1 MKKTF
6 LPLSVCFLMCFSIQV
21 LAQNDSSRTSPT
33 AKVLSDS
40 IQIKSDTITI
50 GNMLIVKKKGEQN
63 YNDNKSRGTIA
74 IGNVVIGKW
83 SNDENKNNTNR
94 NRKKISP
101 YNTTIDFDDKKVSF
115 DISQSVNED
124 TVRLGRLQIIK
135 SQDSNYKK
143 DWVSMIEDGDF
154 DNTKITI
161 KRTPKKL
168 KNTETNW
175 WILDLSF
182 ANFIDKSPNLMWL
195 AANPNVLPYGPGPI
209 MSPENFSLNNK
220 KSTNVNIWVVTQK
233 LNLYQHKINLKYG
246 LGVEMFNFRFDK
258 SISFREDI
266 EKNVKFDV
274 IPFTKNKLLVK
285 YLTVPVQF
293 NFSPNPYNK
302 KAFYASIGM
311 SAGYLWNAKNKQIS
325 GERGKEKFR
334 GNFNLNDWRFATIG
348 ELGVGAVRLYGSF
361 ANSNLF
367 NKNQS
372 FVDMQP
378 FAVGLR
384 FSKF

>member
-6 LPLSVCFLMCFSIQV
+6 LSLSACFLMCFSIQV
-21 LAQNDSSRTSPT
+21 FAQSDSSRTSPA
-33 AKVLSDS
+33 AKVLSDT
-40 IQIKSDTITI
+40 ILKSNDTIVI
-50 GNMLIVKKKGEQN
+50 GNMLIVKKQGEQN
-63 YNDNKSRGTIA
+63 YNY
-74 IGNVVIGKW
+74 
-83 SNDENKNNTNR
+83 
-94 NRKKISP
+94 NRKIRKPYGTTINITNGKISKD
-101 YNTTIDFDDKKVSF
+101 TFLT
-115 DISQSVNED
+115 VNDD
-124 TVRLGRLQIIK
+124 TVKLGRLHIIK
-135 SQDSNYKK
+135 SQDSDHKK
-143 DWVSMIEDGDF
+143 DWESMLEEGDF
-154 DNTKITI
+154 GNTKITI
-161 KRTPKKL
+161 NRAPKKL
-168 KNTETNW
+168 KNIETNW
-175 WILDLSF
+175 WIFDLGF
-182 ANFIDKSPNLMWL
+182 ANFIDKSPN
-195 AANPNVLPYGPGPI
+195 ALPYGPV
-209 MSPENFSLNNK
+209 MSPENFSLNNR

-233 LNLYQHKINLKYG
+233 LNIYQHKINLKYG

-266 EKNVKFDV
+266 TTNVKYDEV
-274 IPFTKNKLLVK
+274 SFTKNKLLVK

-293 NFSPNPYNK
+293 NFSPNPTNK

-361 ANSNLF
+361 ANNNLF

-372 FVDMQP
+372 FIDMQP

>member
-33 AKVLSDS
+33 AKLLSDS

-143 DWVSMIEDGDF
+143 DWVSMIEEGDF

-175 WILDLSF
+175 WILDLGF

-209 MSPENFSLNNK
+209 MSPENFTLNNK

-233 LNLYQHKINLKYG
+233 LNLYQPHCFCQQLHLEQI
-246 LGVEMFNFRFDK
+246 GVDQIFFPDDRLFY
-258 SISFREDI
+258 
-266 EKNVKFDV
+266 
-274 IPFTKNKLLVK
+274 LLV
-285 YLTVPVQF
+285 
-293 NFSPNPYNK
+293 
-302 KAFYASIGM
+302 
-311 SAGYLWNAKNKQIS
+311 
-325 GERGKEKFR
+325 
-334 GNFNLNDWRFATIG
+334 
-348 ELGVGAVRLYGSF
+348 SF
-361 ANSNLF
+361 P
-367 NKNQS
+367 
-372 FVDMQP
+372 DH
-378 FAVGLR
+378 
-384 FSKF
+384 

>member
-1 MKKTF
+1 MIQKSLFTFLLIGSSFIGQAQTITALINTGKDAVKISLDNIKIGNIKLGIDTIRTGNDTVLNGSDTLKIGSILIVNKKEAEAPNFKTIIKIGDASYGRPKEGEYGWIKGDFKKTKIEI
-6 LPLSVCFLMCFSIQV
+6 S
-21 LAQNDSSRTSPT
+21 
-33 AKVLSDS
+33 
-40 IQIKSDTITI
+40 
-50 GNMLIVKKKGEQN
+50 KG
-63 YNDNKSRGTIA
+63 
-74 IGNVVIGKW
+74 
-83 SNDENKNNTNR
+83 
-94 NRKKISP
+94 
-101 YNTTIDFDDKKVSF
+101 
-115 DISQSVNED
+115 
-124 TVRLGRLQIIK
+124 
-135 SQDSNYKK
+135 
-143 DWVSMIEDGDF
+143 
-154 DNTKITI
+154 
-161 KRTPKKL
+161 PKKL
-168 KNTETNW
+168 KNKETNW
-175 WILDLSF
+175 WILDIGF
-182 ANFIDKSPNLMWL
+182 ANFVDKSPTLYWL
-195 AANPNVLPYGPGPI
+195 AANLTSLPFYPGPV
-209 MSPENFSLNNK
+209 MSPENFTLNNK

-348 ELGVGAVRLYGSF
+348 ELGVGSIRLYGSF

-372 FVDMQP
+372 FIDMQP

>member
-6 LPLSVCFLMCFSIQV
+6 LPLSLCLLIGFSLPV
-21 LAQNDSSRTSPT
+21 LAQNDSSRTSPKV
-33 AKVLSDS
+33 KVLSDS
-40 IQIKSDTITI
+40 IESDTITI
-50 GNMLIVKKKGEQN
+50 GNMLIVKKQGEQN
-63 YNDNKSRGTIA
+63 YNYNKSRSSIA
-74 IGNVVIGKW
+74 IGNVVVLKKQGD
-83 SNDENKNNTNR
+83 NDYTY
-94 NRKKISP
+94 NRKIRKP
-101 YNTTIDFDDKKVSF
+101 YGTTINITDGKLTKDTFLT
-115 DISQSVNED
+115 VNDD
-124 TVRLGRLQIIK
+124 TVKLGRLRIIK

-143 DWVSMIEDGDF
+143 DWESMIEEGDF

-161 KRTPKKL
+161 ARTPKKL
-168 KNTETNW
+168 KDTETNW
-175 WILDLSF
+175 WILDIGF
-182 ANFIDKSPNLMWL
+182 ANFVDKSPTLYWL
-195 AANPNVLPYGPGPI
+195 AANPNSLPFYPGPV
-209 MSPENFSLNNK
+209 MSPENFTLNNR

-367 NKNQS
+367 NENQS

>member
-6 LPLSVCFLMCFSIQV
+6 LPLSLSILIGFSLPV
-21 LAQNDSSRTSPT
+21 LAQNDSSRTSPKV
-33 AKVLSDS
+33 KVLSDS
-40 IQIKSDTITI
+40 IQIESDTIAI
-50 GNMLIVKKKGEQN
+50 GNMLIVKKQGEQN
-63 YNDNKSRGTIA
+63 YNKSRGTIA
-74 IGNVVIGKW
+74 IGNVVIRKIQGERNYNYNRRIRKPYGTNINITDGKITK
-83 SNDENKNNTNR
+83 DT
-94 NRKKISP
+94 
-101 YNTTIDFDDKKVSF
+101 FL
-115 DISQSVNED
+115 SVNED
-124 TVRLGRLQIIK
+124 TVRLGRLRIIK

-143 DWVSMIEDGDF
+143 DWESMIEEGDF
-154 DNTKITI
+154 GNTKITI
-161 KRTPKKL
+161 NRAPKKL

-175 WILDLSF
+175 WIFDLGF
-182 ANFIDKSPNLMWL
+182 ANFIDKSPTLYWL
-195 AANPNVLPYGPGPI
+195 AANPNSLPFYPGPV

-220 KSTNVNIWVVTQK
+220 KSTNINVWVVTQK

-258 SISFREDI
+258 PISFREDI
-266 EKNVKFDV
+266 ITNVKYDV
-274 IPFTKNKLLVK
+274 VSFTKNKLLVK
-285 YLTVPVQF
+285 YLTVPVQI
-293 NFSPNPYNK
+293 NFSPNPTNK

-325 GERGKEKFR
+325 AERGKEKYR

-348 ELGVGAVRLYGSF
+348 ELGLGAIRLYGSF

-367 NKNQS
+367 DINQRIL
-372 FVDMQP
+372 DMQP

>member
-1 MKKTF
+1 
-6 LPLSVCFLMCFSIQV
+6 MCFSFPV
-21 LAQNDSSRTSPT
+21 LAQNDSSRTSPK

-50 GNMLIVKKKGEQN
+50 GKMLIVKKKGEQN

-74 IGNVVIGKW
+74 IGNVVVVKKQDQQ
-83 SNDENKNNTNR
+83 NYNYNR
-94 NRKKISP
+94 RIRRPYGTTINITDGKISKD
-101 YNTTIDFDDKKVSF
+101 TFL
-115 DISQSVNED
+115 SVNDD
-124 TVRLGRLQIIK
+124 TVKLGRLQIIK

-143 DWVSMIEDGDF
+143 DWESMIEDGDF
-154 DNTKITI
+154 DNTQITI
-161 KRTPKKL
+161 KRAPKKL
-168 KNTETNW
+168 KNIETNW
-175 WILDLSF
+175 WIFDLGF
-182 ANFIDKSPNLMWL
+182 ANFVDKSPN
-195 AANPNVLPYGPGPI
+195 PNALPYGPA

-233 LNLYQHKINLKYG
+233 LNIYQHKINLKYG
-246 LGVEMFNFRFDK
+246 LGIEMFNFRFDK
-258 SISFREDI
+258 PISFREDI
-266 EKNVKFDV
+266 TTNVKYDIV
-274 IPFTKNKLLVK
+274 SFTKNKLLVK
-285 YLTVPVQF
+285 YLTIPLQI
-293 NFSPNPYNK
+293 NFSPNPTNK
-302 KAFYASIGM
+302 KGFYASIGM

-348 ELGVGAVRLYGSF
+348 ELGLGSVRLYGSF
-361 ANSNLF
+361 ANNNLF

-372 FVDMQP
+372 FIDMQP

>member
-6 LPLSVCFLMCFSIQV
+6 LTLSVCFLMSLSIQV
-21 LAQNDSSRTSPT
+21 VAQNDSARTSPKV
-33 AKVLSDS
+33 KVLSDS
-40 IQIKSDTITI
+40 IQVKTDTITI
-50 GNMLIVKKKGEQN
+50 GNMLIVKKQGEQTYN
-63 YNDNKSRGTIA
+63 YNRKIRKLYGPTIK
-74 IGNVVIGKW
+74 ITDGK
-83 SNDENKNNTNR
+83 
-94 NRKKISP
+94 
-101 YNTTIDFDDKKVSF
+101 TIKDTFL
-115 DISQSVNED
+115 SVNDD
-124 TVRLGRLQIIK
+124 TVRLGRIQIVK
-135 SQDSNYKK
+135 SQDINNKK
-143 DWVSMIEDGDF
+143 DWESMIEDGDF
-154 DNTKITI
+154 GNTKITI
-161 KRTPKKL
+161 NRAPKKL

-175 WILDLSF
+175 WILDLGF
-182 ANFIDKSPNLMWL
+182 TNFIDKSPNLMWL
-195 AANPNVLPYGPGPI
+195 AANPNALTYGPGPL
-209 MSPENFSLNNK
+209 MSPENFTLNNR

-246 LGVEMFNFRFDK
+246 LGVEMFNFRFNK
-258 SISFREDI
+258 SISFRENI
-266 EKNVKFDV
+266 TNNVKYDDV
-274 IPFTKNKLLVK
+274 SFTKNKLLVK
-285 YLTVPVQF
+285 YLTVPVQL

-302 KAFYASIGM
+302 KGFYASIGM

-348 ELGVGAVRLYGSF
+348 ELGVGSVRLYGSF

-372 FVDMQP
+372 FIDMQP

>member
-6 LPLSVCFLMCFSIQV
+6 LLLTACILMGFSLPV
-21 LAQNDSSRTSPT
+21 LAQNDSSRTNPRT
-33 AKVLSDS
+33 KILSDS
-40 IQIKSDTITI
+40 IQSDTIAI
-50 GNMLIVKKKGEQN
+50 GNMLIIKKKGEQN
-63 YNDNKSRGTIA
+63 FNDNRSRGTIA

-83 SNDENKNNTNR
+83 SKDENDYYVNR
-94 NRKKISP
+94 NRKIRKP
-101 YNTTIDFDDKKVSF
+101 YNTTIDFDDKKVSL

-124 TVRLGRLQIIK
+124 TLRLGRLEIIK
-135 SQDSNYKK
+135 SQDSNYRK
-143 DWVSMIEDGDF
+143 DWVSMIEEGDF
-154 DNTKITI
+154 DNTDITI
-161 KRTPKKL
+161 KRAPKKL
-168 KNTETNW
+168 KNIETNW
-175 WILDLSF
+175 WIFDLGF
-182 ANFIDKSPNLMWL
+182 ANFIDKSPNTMWL
-195 AANPNVLPYGPGPI
+195 AANPNALPYGPGPL
-209 MSPENFSLNNK
+209 MSPENFSLNNR

-266 EKNVKFDV
+266 TNNVKFDV

-285 YLTVPVQF
+285 YLTVPLQI
-293 NFSPNPYNK
+293 NFSPNPHNK
-302 KAFYASIGM
+302 KAFYASMGM
-311 SAGYLWNAKNKQIS
+311 SVGYLWNAKNKQIS

-334 GNFNLNDWRFATIG
+334 GNFNLNDWRIATIG
-348 ELGVGAVRLYGSF
+348 ELGIGSLRLYGSF
-361 ANSNLF
+361 ANTNLF

-372 FVDMQP
+372 FIDMQP

>member
-6 LPLSVCFLMCFSIQV
+6 LQLSLCLLIGFSLPV
-21 LAQNDSSRTSPT
+21 LAQNDSSRTST
-33 AKVLSDS
+33 KVKVLSDS
-40 IQIKSDTITI
+40 IQIESDTITI
-50 GNMLIVKKKGEQN
+50 GNMLIVKKQGEQN
-63 YNDNKSRGTIA
+63 YNYNKSRNSIA
-74 IGNVVIGKW
+74 IGNVVVLKKQGD
-83 SNDENKNNTNR
+83 NDYTY
-94 NRKKISP
+94 NRKIRKPYGTSINITDGKI
-101 YNTTIDFDDKKVSF
+101 TKDTFLT
-115 DISQSVNED
+115 VNDD
-124 TVRLGRLQIIK
+124 TVRLGRLRIIK

-143 DWVSMIEDGDF
+143 DWESMIEEGDF

-161 KRTPKKL
+161 NRAPKKL
-168 KNTETNW
+168 KDIETNW
-175 WILDLSF
+175 WIFDLGF
-182 ANFIDKSPNLMWL
+182 TNFVDKSPNLMWL
-195 AANPNVLPYGPGPI
+195 AANPNALPYGPGPL
-209 MSPENFSLNNK
+209 MSPENFTLNNK

-258 SISFREDI
+258 PISFREDI
-266 EKNVKFDV
+266 ATNIKYDV
-274 IPFTKNKLLVK
+274 VSFTKNKLLVK
-285 YLTVPVQF
+285 YLTIPVQI
-293 NFSPNPYNK
+293 NFSPNPTNK
-302 KAFYASIGM
+302 KGFYASIGM

-334 GNFNLNDWRFATIG
+334 GNFNLNDWRIATIG

-361 ANSNLF
+361 ANNNLF

-372 FVDMQP
+372 FIDMQP

>member
-6 LPLSVCFLMCFSIQV
+6 LPLSLCLLIGFSLPV
-21 LAQNDSSRTSPT
+21 LAQNDSSRTSPKV
-33 AKVLSDS
+33 KVLSDS
-40 IQIKSDTITI
+40 IQIESDTITI
-50 GNMLIVKKKGEQN
+50 GNMLIVKKQGEQN
-63 YNDNKSRGTIA
+63 YNYNKSRSSIA
-74 IGNVVIGKW
+74 IGNVVVLKKQGD
-83 SNDENKNNTNR
+83 NDYTY
-94 NRKKISP
+94 NRKIRKP
-101 YNTTIDFDDKKVSF
+101 YGTTINITDGKLTKDTFLT
-115 DISQSVNED
+115 VNDD
-124 TVRLGRLQIIK
+124 TVKLGRLRIIK

-143 DWVSMIEDGDF
+143 DWESMIEEGDF

-161 KRTPKKL
+161 ARTPKKL

-175 WILDLSF
+175 WILDIGF
-182 ANFIDKSPNLMWL
+182 ANFVDKSPTLYWL
-195 AANPNVLPYGPGPI
+195 AANPNSLPFYPGPV
-209 MSPENFSLNNK
+209 MSPENFTLNNR
-220 KSTNVNIWVVTQK
+220 KSTNVNLWVVTQK

-367 NKNQS
+367 NENQS

>member
-6 LPLSVCFLMCFSIQV
+6 LLLSACFLMCFSIQV
-21 LAQNDSSRTSPT
+21 FAQSDSLRTSPA
-33 AKVLSDS
+33 AKVLSDT
-40 IQIKSDTITI
+40 IIKSNDTIAI
-50 GNMLIVKKKGEQN
+50 GNMLIVKKQVEQN
-63 YNDNKSRGTIA
+63 YNY
-74 IGNVVIGKW
+74 
-83 SNDENKNNTNR
+83 
-94 NRKKISP
+94 NRKIRRPYGTTINITNGKISKD
-101 YNTTIDFDDKKVSF
+101 TFLT
-115 DISQSVNED
+115 VNDD
-124 TVRLGRLQIIK
+124 TVKLGRLHIIK
-135 SQDSNYKK
+135 SQDSDHKK
-143 DWVSMIEDGDF
+143 DWESMLEEGDF
-154 DNTKITI
+154 GNTKITI
-161 KRTPKKL
+161 NRAPKKL
-168 KNTETNW
+168 KNIETNW
-175 WILDLSF
+175 WIFDLGF

-195 AANPNVLPYGPGPI
+195 AANPNALPYGPV
-209 MSPENFSLNNK
+209 MSPENFSLNNR

-233 LNLYQHKINLKYG
+233 LNIYQHKINLKYG

-266 EKNVKFDV
+266 TTNVKYDEV
-274 IPFTKNKLLVK
+274 SFTKNKLLVK

-293 NFSPNPYNK
+293 NFSPNPTNK

-348 ELGVGAVRLYGSF
+348 ELGVGSVRLYGSF
-361 ANSNLF
+361 ANNNLF

-372 FVDMQP
+372 FIDMQP

>member
-6 LPLSVCFLMCFSIQV
+6 LPLSLCLLIGFSLPV
-21 LAQNDSSRTSPT
+21 LAQNDSSRTSPKV
-33 AKVLSDS
+33 KVLSDS
-40 IQIKSDTITI
+40 IQIESDTITI
-50 GNMLIVKKKGEQN
+50 GNMLIVKKQGEQN
-63 YNDNKSRGTIA
+63 YNYNKSRNSIA
-74 IGNVVIGKW
+74 IGNVVVLKKVD
-83 SNDENKNNTNR
+83 NDYTY
-94 NRKKISP
+94 NRKIRKP
-101 YNTTIDFDDKKVSF
+101 YGTTINITDGKLTKDTFLT
-115 DISQSVNED
+115 VNDD
-124 TVRLGRLQIIK
+124 TVKLGRLRIIK

-143 DWVSMIEDGDF
+143 DWESMIEEGDF

-161 KRTPKKL
+161 NRAPKKL

-175 WILDLSF
+175 WILDIGF
-182 ANFIDKSPNLMWL
+182 ANFVDKSPTLYWL
-195 AANPNVLPYGPGPI
+195 AANPNSLPFYPGPV

-220 KSTNVNIWVVTQK
+220 KSTNVNLWVVTQK

-266 EKNVKFDV
+266 TTNIKYDD
-274 IPFTKNKLLVK
+274 ISFTKNKLLVK
-285 YLTVPVQF
+285 YLTVPVQI
-293 NFSPNPYNK
+293 NFSPNPTNR

-334 GNFNLNDWRFATIG
+334 GNFNLNDWRIATIG
-348 ELGVGAVRLYGSF
+348 ELGVGSVRLYGSF

-372 FVDMQP
+372 FIDMQP

>member
-1 MKKTF
+1 MIQKSLFTFLLLGIGFIAQAQTITALINTRKDAIKISLDNIKLGNFKLGMDTIRTGNDTILTGSDTLKIGSILIVNKKESEAPNFKTIIKIGDASYGRPKDGDYGWIKGDFKKTKIEI
-6 LPLSVCFLMCFSIQV
+6 S
-21 LAQNDSSRTSPT
+21 
-33 AKVLSDS
+33 
-40 IQIKSDTITI
+40 
-50 GNMLIVKKKGEQN
+50 KGP
-63 YNDNKSRGTIA
+63 R
-74 IGNVVIGKW
+74 
-83 SNDENKNNTNR
+83 
-94 NRKKISP
+94 
-101 YNTTIDFDDKKVSF
+101 
-115 DISQSVNED
+115 
-124 TVRLGRLQIIK
+124 
-135 SQDSNYKK
+135 
-143 DWVSMIEDGDF
+143 
-154 DNTKITI
+154 
-161 KRTPKKL
+161 KL

-175 WILDLSF
+175 WIFDLGF
-182 ANFIDKSPNLMWL
+182 ANLIDKSPTLYWL
-195 AANPNVLPYGPGPI
+195 AANPNSLPFYPGPV
-209 MSPENFSLNNK
+209 MSPENFSLINK

-266 EKNVKFDV
+266 PTNVKFDV

-367 NKNQS
+367 NNNQS
-372 FVDMQP
+372 FIDMQP

>member
-1 MKKTF
+1 
-6 LPLSVCFLMCFSIQV
+6 
-21 LAQNDSSRTSPT
+21 
-33 AKVLSDS
+33 
-40 IQIKSDTITI
+40 
-50 GNMLIVKKKGEQN
+50 MLIVKKQGEQN
-63 YNDNKSRGTIA
+63 YNY
-74 IGNVVIGKW
+74 
-83 SNDENKNNTNR
+83 
-94 NRKKISP
+94 NRKIRKPYGNTINITNGKISKD
-101 YNTTIDFDDKKVSF
+101 TFLT
-115 DISQSVNED
+115 VNDD
-124 TVRLGRLQIIK
+124 TVKLGRLHIIK
-135 SQDSNYKK
+135 SQDSDHKK
-143 DWVSMIEDGDF
+143 DWESMLEEGDF
-154 DNTKITI
+154 GNTKITI
-161 KRTPKKL
+161 NRAPKKL

-175 WILDLSF
+175 WIFDLGF

-195 AANPNVLPYGPGPI
+195 AANPNALPYGPV
-209 MSPENFSLNNK
+209 MSPENFSLNNR

-233 LNLYQHKINLKYG
+233 LNIYQHKINLKYG

-266 EKNVKFDV
+266 TTNVKYDEV
-274 IPFTKNKLLVK
+274 SFTKNKLLVK

-293 NFSPNPYNK
+293 NFSPNPTNK

-361 ANSNLF
+361 ANNNLF

-372 FVDMQP
+372 FIDMQP